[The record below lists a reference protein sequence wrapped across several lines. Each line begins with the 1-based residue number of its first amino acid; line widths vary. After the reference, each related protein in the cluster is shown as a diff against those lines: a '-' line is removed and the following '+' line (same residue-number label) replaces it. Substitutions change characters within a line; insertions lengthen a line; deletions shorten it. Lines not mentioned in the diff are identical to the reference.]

1 MVVKSYSYKLLLK
14 IGDYM
19 ARLQKKIRQDALK
32 EKLQTSPF
40 LTDEDLAGI
49 LSVSVQTVRLDR
61 LEMGIPELRERTRK
75 MAQEAQIKLKSI
87 GSGEVVGD
95 LIDLDLGKSG
105 ISIMTVTPD
114 MVFEKNR
121 VARSHFIFAQAD
133 SLALAVIDALTAVT
147 GVANIKYKVPVHVGD
162 KLIAKAE
169 VVKIRGN
176 KYFVWVKTRNAKQ
189 EVFRGKFIM
198 VSLEQ

>member
-1 MVVKSYSYKLLLK
+1 
-14 IGDYM
+14 M
-19 ARLQKKIRQDALK
+19 ARLQKKIRQDVLR
-32 EKLQTSPF
+32 EKLQASPF
-40 LTDEDLAGI
+40 LTDEDLASA

-61 LEMGIPELRERTRK
+61 LELGIPELRERTK
-75 MAQEAQIKLKSI
+75 QMAQEAQIKLRSI
-87 GSGEVVGD
+87 GSGDVVGD
-95 LIDLDLGKSG
+95 LIDLELGKSG
-105 ISIMTVTPD
+105 ISVMTVTPD

-147 GVANIKYKVPVHVGD
+147 GVANIKYKVPIHVGD

-169 VVKIRGN
+169 VVKKRGN

-198 VSLEQ
+198 VSLE